1 MNPGLRRSTLALL
14 ASSLLLTIG
23 RGATLPFMTIYLNRQ
38 YGLGVDLIGYALTS
52 ALTIGVIFSLGFGIL
67 ADKFDKKRY
76 MLLAI
81 IAFACGFIAIPM
93 VHNVVLVVLL
103 FALINCAYSVF
114 STVLKAW
121 FADNLTATTKTRIF
135 SLNYT
140 VLNIGWTVGP
150 PLGTLLVMQSI
161 NLPFWLAAI
170 CSAFPLVFI
179 QVWVTRSVAASEGKN
194 AAIWSPSV
202 LLRDKALLWFTL
214 SAFLASFVG
223 GGFASCISQYVMVV
237 ADSGFAEKV
246 VAVVLPVNAV
256 IVVSLQYAVGRRLTA
271 VNIRPMMTTGTV
283 FFIAGLIGFI
293 FSGDNLFFWGLSAAV
308 FTIGEIIYAPGE
320 YIHCACRDESQL
332 FFSAIAG
339 LAGCGGK
346 PAGQRR
352 HPDDASR
359 LVAFRCPDNRHCVRM
374 GTDVKRNADYP
385 YATGYH
391 LLIICSQSCAPFLA
405 HRVNPIYCRLIICC
419 HCGNSGIFLG
429 ADENILMLYPSSKIN
444 TQFRLCLSIN

>member
-52 ALTIGVIFSLGFGIL
+52 ALTIGVVFSLGFGIL

-114 STVLKAW
+114 STVLKDW

-223 GGFASCISQYVMVV
+223 GAFASCISQYVMVV

-246 VAVVLPVNAV
+246 V
-256 IVVSLQYAVGRRLTA
+256 A

-320 YIHCACRDESQL
+320 YMLIDNIAPAGMKASY
-332 FFSAIAG
+332 FSAQSLGWLGAAVNP
-339 LAGCGGK
+339 LASGVILTTL
-346 PAGQRR
+346 PAW
-352 HPDDASR
+352 S
-359 LVAFRCPDNRHCVRM
+359 LFVV
-374 GTDVKRNADYP
+374 
-385 YATGYH
+385 
-391 LLIICSQSCAPFLA
+391 LIIAIVFA
-405 HRVNPIYCRLIICC
+405 W
-419 HCGNSGIFLG
+419 
-429 ADENILMLYPSSKIN
+429 ALMLKGMRITP
-444 TQFRLCLSIN
+444 TQQAITC

>member
-52 ALTIGVIFSLGFGIL
+52 ALTIGVVFSLGFGIL

-179 QVWVTRSVAASEGKN
+179 QVWVTRSVAASEGKKCRYLVSLRS
-194 AAIWSPSV
+194 AARQSI
-202 LLRDKALLWFTL
+202 
-214 SAFLASFVG
+214 
-223 GGFASCISQYVMVV
+223 
-237 ADSGFAEKV
+237 
-246 VAVVLPVNAV
+246 
-256 IVVSLQYAVGRRLTA
+256 IVVYAFG
-271 VNIRPMMTTGTV
+271 IS
-283 FFIAGLIGFI
+283 GL
-293 FSGDNLFFWGLSAAV
+293 L
-308 FTIGEIIYAPGE
+308 
-320 YIHCACRDESQL
+320 
-332 FFSAIAG
+332 
-339 LAGCGGK
+339 CGG
-346 PAGQRR
+346 
-352 HPDDASR
+352 
-359 LVAFRCPDNRHCVRM
+359 
-374 GTDVKRNADYP
+374 
-385 YATGYH
+385 
-391 LLIICSQSCAPFLA
+391 
-405 HRVNPIYCRLIICC
+405 
-419 HCGNSGIFLG
+419 
-429 ADENILMLYPSSKIN
+429 
-444 TQFRLCLSIN
+444 RLCVLYFTVRYGRCR